1 MRRAAHPDL
10 AVTSML
16 NSSPIA
22 GSTHPTYSSELF
34 KGIALFTPGG
44 DLVYCVDRSKQSR
57 WHLQLCSVFQEI
69 LGLPEPPHFLV
80 PCYTATL
87 DRWLDPKTQTHKT
100 VAEAAPFVLR
110 HRALLNVLFGEELTW
125 NAADTEE
132 VCDLAVISTYQ
143 KQFPQLWENHDLVI
157 RYEKV
162 EPMPSKPG
170 RITAAWSPMIQETQ
184 PQGYVL
190 RLFVAGSSSGTER
203 ILRKLHDLLDKSL
216 QQPYTLKVIDVQKHP
231 DFAEAD
237 QVTATPTLMRV
248 WPTPVKRI
256 VGELDDAQAILRI
269 LTVDR

>member
-1 MRRAAHPDL
+1 
-10 AVTSML
+10 ML
-16 NSSPIA
+16 KGFPIEDSIP
-22 GSTHPTYSSELF
+22 STNASDLF

-44 DLVYCVDRSKQSR
+44 DLVYCIDRSKQSR

-87 DRWLDPKTQTHKT
+87 DRWLDPKTQTCKT
-100 VAEAAPFVLR
+100 VAEAAPFVMR

-125 NAADTEE
+125 NPTDTQE
-132 VCDLAVISTYQ
+132 VCDLSVISTYQ
-143 KQFPQLWENHDLVI
+143 KQFPQLWEDHDLVI
-157 RYEKV
+157 QYEKV
-162 EPMPSKPG
+162 EPMPPEPG
-170 RITAAWSPMIQETQ
+170 RITAAWSPMIQEAQ
-184 PQGYVL
+184 SQGYVL
-190 RLFVAGSSSGTER
+190 RLFVAGSSTGTER
-203 ILRKLHDLLDKSL
+203 ILRKLHNLLDQSL

-256 VGELDDAQAILRI
+256 VGELDDAQTILRI
-269 LTVDR
+269 LTTDR

>member
-1 MRRAAHPDL
+1 
-10 AVTSML
+10 ML
-16 NSSPIA
+16 KGFPIEDSIP
-22 GSTHPTYSSELF
+22 STNASDLF

-44 DLVYCVDRSKQSR
+44 DLVYCIDRSKQSR

-87 DRWLDPKTQTHKT
+87 DRWLDPKTQTRKT

-125 NAADTEE
+125 NPADTEE

-143 KQFPQLWENHDLVI
+143 KQFPQLWEDHDLVI

-162 EPMPSKPG
+162 EPIPLEPG
-170 RITAAWSPMIQETQ
+170 RTAAAWSPMIQKTQ

-203 ILRKLHDLLDKSL
+203 ILRKLHNLLDQSL

-256 VGELDDAQAILRI
+256 VGELDDAQTILRI
-269 LTVDR
+269 LTTDR

>member
-1 MRRAAHPDL
+1 
-10 AVTSML
+10 ML
-16 NSSPIA
+16 KGFPIEDSIP
-22 GSTHPTYSSELF
+22 STNASDLF

-44 DLVYCVDRSKQSR
+44 DLVYCIDRSKQSR

-87 DRWLDPKTQTHKT
+87 DRWLDPKTQTCKT
-100 VAEAAPFVLR
+100 VAEAAPFVMR

-125 NAADTEE
+125 NPTDTQEI
-132 VCDLAVISTYQ
+132 CDLSVISTYQ
-143 KQFPQLWENHDLVI
+143 KQFPQLWEDHDLVI
-157 RYEKV
+157 QYEKV
-162 EPMPSKPG
+162 EPMPPEPG
-170 RITAAWSPMIQETQ
+170 RITAAWSPMIQEAQ
-184 PQGYVL
+184 SQGYVL
-190 RLFVAGSSSGTER
+190 RLFVAGSSTGTER
-203 ILRKLHDLLDKSL
+203 ILRKLHNLLDQSL

-256 VGELDDAQAILRI
+256 VGELDDAQTILRI
-269 LTVDR
+269 LTTDR